1 MEKSKQKEK
10 GSSFISSLL
19 IGLAGI
25 GIGLGAKYV
34 ADEFIFNPEKEKTT
48 ESEKE
53 NHKEKKPES
62 SNSEYKINKASDYYN
77 INDPINAEKITNTD
91 IGFDDYESFL
101 CPISQEIMVDPVITP
116 RGITYDR
123 KNILGWLKKSPV
135 CPITKTPLN
144 ASDLITNYSL
154 KNAIAE
160 YLKKQD
166 FKNQ

>member
-10 GSSFISSLL
+10 GSSFLSSLL

-34 ADEFIFNPEKEKTT
+34 ADEFIFNPEKTT
-48 ESEKE
+48 ENE
-53 NHKEKKPES
+53 KEKKPTDS
-62 SNSEYKINKASDYYN
+62 DSEQPKNKANDYYN
-77 INDPINAEKITNTD
+77 INEPIDAGKTLSTD

-101 CPISQEIMVDPVITP
+101 CPISQEIMADPVITP
-116 RGITYDR
+116 KGITFDR
-123 KNILGWLKKSPV
+123 KNILNWLKKSSV
-135 CPITKTPLN
+135 CPITKAPLS
-144 ASDLITNYSL
+144 AGDLITNYSL